1 MTRLKQWKNRLVVGG
16 GIRRG
21 CVGRQWAW
29 LVKGILKDPYS
40 DGNVLCLDR
49 TVSGGHGC
57 DIVLSFCRMLPW
69 GNTGERVQGV
79 SVLFLQLHVNV

>member
-1 MTRLKQWKNRLVVGG
+1 MTRLKQWKNRLVVGR

-21 CVGRQWAW
+21 RVGRKWAW
-29 LVKGILKDPYS
+29 LSKGVMKDPYS
-40 DGNVLCLDR
+40 GGKVLCLDR
-49 TVSGGHGC
+49 TVSGHGC

-69 GNTGERVQGV
+69 GKTGKRVQGV